1 MLGFAAD
8 NIISQRGVNVA
19 GLVSAAPRREPR
31 PPPQPL
37 PPPFQKS
44 PSAARS
50 LASRVG
56 LMQGRP
62 AAAAEPGLQYNP
74 LCPSV
79 CHTVPPPVRLLCNA
93 KI

>member
-8 NIISQRGVNVA
+8 NIISQRVVNVA
-19 GLVSAAPRREPR
+19 GLVGAAPRREPR

-50 LASRVG
+50 LASPVG

-62 AAAAEPGLQYNP
+62 PAAELGLQYNP

-79 CHTVPPPVRLLCNA
+79 CHTVPPPVRLCNA